1 MRVVLPL
8 RQEKNTSKA
17 TTQQGLDSTGQ
28 QVQTVNQDNRNSSKE
43 SCKSVEKSSSSV
55 AAKQQQ
61 QQQHTCNTQ
70 DQQQELFCSSTS
82 SSGSFSSSV
91 LGSRKRKQ
99 ADSMVLLRKGGAKKD
114 VAEKKTNRTAWV
126 EENSAASAYEDK
138 PENNTCANAPAGSFA
153 ESLKRRGLEV
163 AEQDSDGNCLFRAV
177 SLQVYGDSSN
187 HGEVR
192 RRCLDFMAK
201 DEAHFSSFI
210 TDEPFRDYIH
220 RKRRDGVHG
229 NNPEIQAISELFN
242 RPVEVFD
249 AEVSAEKPLNIFH
262 AEYKT
267 ADKPIRVSYH
277 DGNHYN
283 AVIDPLC
290 PTAGLGLG
298 LPGLDPGL
306 ADRLQ
311 MEKAV
316 LLSDIEATDT
326 QLQTSLKTESNNN
339 NYSSINQ
346 MYKQKALLLSDIE
359 ATEFQIDQAVLA
371 SSIEAS
377 CNSQKPS
384 SHQHHADATSIMQPP
399 PQQISSSDVAAAFS
413 SSHQQQTEYPDTVQ
427 ELVFNGFELQKVI
440 HAYELI
446 GDNFDHLLSF
456 LLSSGNSSR

>member
-61 QQQHTCNTQ
+61 QQQHKCNTQ

-192 RRCLDFMAK
+192 RRCLGK
-201 DEAHFSSFI
+201 L
-210 TDEPFRDYIH
+210 
-220 RKRRDGVHG
+220 
-229 NNPEIQAISELFN
+229 LF
-242 RPVEVFD
+242 
-249 AEVSAEKPLNIFH
+249 
-262 AEYKT
+262 
-267 ADKPIRVSYH
+267 
-277 DGNHYN
+277 
-283 AVIDPLC
+283 
-290 PTAGLGLG
+290 
-298 LPGLDPGL
+298 
-306 ADRLQ
+306 
-311 MEKAV
+311 
-316 LLSDIEATDT
+316 
-326 QLQTSLKTESNNN
+326 
-339 NYSSINQ
+339 
-346 MYKQKALLLSDIE
+346 
-359 ATEFQIDQAVLA
+359 
-371 SSIEAS
+371 
-377 CNSQKPS
+377 
-384 SHQHHADATSIMQPP
+384 TSIVRGNLL
-399 PQQISSSDVAAAFS
+399 ISCLNRFHGKLATIIAIRF
-413 SSHQQQTEYPDTVQ
+413 
-427 ELVFNGFELQKVI
+427 
-440 HAYELI
+440 
-446 GDNFDHLLSF
+446 
-456 LLSSGNSSR
+456 